1 MTFRLGLRRVVRNE
15 YAWVAAA
22 FVVVALGAYFVLQA
36 LTTGSF
42 DRLERENVS
51 SQANRISSSLSYEAS
66 LVSSFVLTN
75 SQWDSPYD
83 VITRHHP
90 SVFAQLLP
98 PQQMRQ
104 SFGFG
109 AIALLNHAGVLVAG
123 GMVAGGG
130 NYVTV
135 SRSFAAALAQP
146 AVRSQNESC
155 GVLAA
160 AGTYYLYCSAPVV
173 HTDGSGPAAGTLVA
187 LKTLDAA
194 GTAAIGQRAGL
205 AMRLADEPLRAATT
219 TLASKLGQ
227 LAVRTRAVSARTIDL
242 LVGVPA
248 VGGGAPLVIEVVF
261 ARPIHA
267 AALQSA
273 VTSALIITVLGLAL
287 LGISILAQRLA
298 RARRNREFLDAVRAA
313 AAGGGRVTPPARELA
328 VLATSVNELLDT
340 MTARQLE
347 AQHAIERADG
357 ERAQAAAA
365 QREGDV
371 RAQRASAEATAE
383 AQRASAEA
391 TAEAQRA
398 SAEATAE
405 AQRASAEATAEA
417 QRASAEAA
425 RDELARIGITL
436 SDLTAASDTIAAT
449 AQDTLRAVDAARVR
463 VEEAV
468 RGSVALQQTTSDAAD
483 VTREISTVADQTR
496 LLALNAAIEAARA
509 GEHGRGFAV
518 VAREVGEL
526 ANVAGGAAERVL
538 QHIRSVTDQSA
549 TVASSIQQ
557 TSITLA
563 DVGEAARRIGDTVAA
578 QRAATDQSDATLAA
592 ATERLTALTDRA

>member
-365 QREGDV
+365 QRDGDV
-371 RAQRASAEATAE
+371 R